1 MIKKN
6 EEFSDGITLS
16 NDNDIYAY
24 SQKIAAQMVEKQEE
38 LIQKT
43 INSCFNGE
51 FAVITIDK
59 HKTMEALTDY
69 LNKANQ
75 LPRINKAH
83 ILETAINTFG
93 IESQV
98 DMAIEE
104 MSELTKA
111 LLKHRRALKAPEAWD
126 YDKSRENIIEEI
138 ADVAIML
145 KQLLMI
151 YDLNDVVQ
159 AQVDFKIDRLGN
171 RIAKVS
177 NADKD

>member
-16 NDNDIYAY
+16 DDNNIYAY

-93 IESQV
+93 IDSQV

-111 LLKHRRALKAPEAWD
+111 LLKHRRALKATEAWD
-126 YDKSRENIIEEI
+126 YDNSRANIIEEI

-151 YDLNDVVQ
+151 YDLDGVVQ
-159 AQVDFKIDRLGN
+159 TQVDFKIDRLGN
-171 RIAKVS
+171 RIEQVS